1 MVRLLVTVVVLVLV
15 LLLILLLRSAAVE
28 RPISALSP
36 NSPRSPRRTY
46 RLSVRVLI
54 SCRFAARRFAITN
67 LRALDPATVM
77 PAERHLPNQDH
88 FFSMS
93 APSGEYPS
101 QASTGRRGYRTN
113 RGSVYERRQ
122 STNVLPFDDSIL
134 CA

>member
-1 MVRLLVTVVVLVLV
+1 MVRLLVVVVVLVLV
-15 LLLILLLRSAAVE
+15 LLLIFLLRSAAVE

-67 LRALDPATVM
+67 LRALDLATAM
-77 PAERHLPNQDH
+77 PAERHLPNEDH
-88 FFSMS
+88 FVSVS
-93 APSGEYPS
+93 APAGEYPS